1 MGFKSSSEISFLYVK
16 HIILQ
21 FRARTSYAKEW
32 VERLSKE
39 QGAATLC
46 AGKEQLDKI
55 REVLI
60 AIKG

>member
-1 MGFKSSSEISFLYVK
+1 MSFLYVK
-16 HIILQ
+16 HVILQ
-21 FRARTSYAKEW
+21 FRARTSYATEW